1 MAELS
6 DSGLWDPHA
15 NLPSDT
21 HAERHPTLP
30 RQEVRVLTK
39 KTLTETQKATRA
51 LRHISDQEKNSLLI
65 TDLEMLLITHHEEL
79 VTLAK
84 KHAVNVEYLQKL
96 IQQSSHFKKKRG
108 VSLQNALLHHKAV
121 EINTGMSIIHSK
133 L

>member
-1 MAELS
+1 M
-6 DSGLWDPHA
+6 
-15 NLPSDT
+15 
-21 HAERHPTLP
+21 
-30 RQEVRVLTK
+30 
-39 KTLTETQKATRA
+39 RA

-65 TDLEMLLITHHEEL
+65 TDLETLLITHHEEL

-84 KHAVNVEYLQKL
+84 KHVVNIEYLQKL
-96 IQQSSHFKKKRG
+96 VQQSSHFKKKRG